1 MAPLEFVFIKMPVPF
16 HFVVPEQFSLIK
28 SQERKREGN
37 ANCTEDDGG
46 FFCVLDVR
54 IQKVSQGAAPTSINL
69 FLMF

>member
-1 MAPLEFVFIKMPVPF
+1 MAPLEFVFIKMSVPF
-16 HFVVPEQFSLIK
+16 HIVPPEQFSLIK

-46 FFCVLDVR
+46 FFWIFEFKRLVKG
-54 IQKVSQGAAPTSINL
+54 QPSTSINL